1 MIDPTLATALLII
14 ASSGILVVLIFTV
27 LYIRLNRKIV
37 LLTTENDQLKKGPA
51 EESAKII
58 DASRVEA
65 KRIIESAQ
73 QQSQKVI
80 KDSQFFTKDLTDHV
94 RQTTEEAIEEG
105 DKLYKSVLN
114 DVKQMGEQKITEAS
128 SRLTAESVNELTD
141 LKTQLAKEFQV
152 EHQQLK
158 TEVASYK
165 NQQMGEVAKK
175 AQSMLEAIVLKAL
188 GHGLKNEDH
197 VELIKKALLEV
208 AHEYE
213 S

>member
-14 ASSGILVVLIFTV
+14 ASSGVLVVLIFTV
-27 LYIRLNRKIV
+27 LYIRLNRKVV
-37 LLTTENDQLKKGPA
+37 LLSAENEQLKQGPA
-51 EESAKII
+51 VEAAKII

-65 KRIIESAQ
+65 KRIIEVAQ
-73 QQSQKVI
+73 QQAQKVI

-94 RQTTEEAIEEG
+94 RQTTEDAISEG

-114 DVKQMGEQKITEAS
+114 EVKEVGEKQITEAS

-141 LKTQLAKEFQV
+141 LKTQLAKEFQS

-158 TEVASYK
+158 TEVAAYK
-165 NQQMGEVAKK
+165 NEQLGEVAQK
-175 AQSMLEAIVLKAL
+175 AQGMLDKIVLKAL
-188 GHGLKNEDH
+188 GHGLKGEDH

>member
-14 ASSGILVVLIFTV
+14 ASSGVLVVVIFTV

-37 LLTTENDQLKKGPA
+37 LLTSENDQLKKGPA

-58 DASRVEA
+58 DASRAEA
-65 KRIIESAQ
+65 KRIIENAQ
-73 QQSQKVI
+73 LQAQKVV

-114 DVKQMGEQKITEAS
+114 EVKEVGEKQITEAS
-128 SRLTAESVNELTD
+128 TRLTAESVHELTD
-141 LKTQLAKEFQV
+141 LKTQLAKEFQS

-158 TEVASYK
+158 TEVAAYK
-165 NQQMGEVAKK
+165 SEQMAEVAKK
-175 AQSMLEAIVLKAL
+175 AQAMLDQVVLKAL
-188 GHGLKNEDH
+188 GHGLKGEDH